1 MVTEVR
7 IEEDINRL
15 IKEVSADLDEILSS
29 KNIVGEKVVIG
40 DTTIIPLMS
49 VGVGFGAGGGGGRGT
64 GRRGDAGEG
73 KGEGAGAGGQ
83 MRPLA
88 VIIVNPDGVKVVP
101 VPAPQS
107 ALEKVGAA
115 IGAALA
121 ARTEGDKKE
130 PGEEHRGNGKRG

>member
-1 MVTEVR
+1 MVTQAR

-15 IKEVSADLDEILSS
+15 IKEVATDLDEILSS

-49 VGVGFGAGGGGGRGT
+49 IGVGFGAGGGGGHGT
-64 GRRGDAGEG
+64 SRRGDGGEG
-73 KGEGAGAGGQ
+73 KGEGAGAGGG

-88 VIIVNPDGVKVVP
+88 VIIANPDGIKVVP
-101 VPAPQS
+101 VPTPPS

-121 ARTEGDKKE
+121 ARSEKNGREGKE
-130 PGEEHRGNGKRG
+130 G